1 MASMVNDLNKISCS
15 GHTDTPVLQYLSRHT
30 VRLNLPFILTENKIL
45 TIGMPYLKTENWL
58 ADSHTEAVKLLVIYD
73 YEGIVYLKVQS
84 LNTLKLCTLSW
95 NLKINTGIWVWCIA
109 ELERVFTYTYNEQ

>member
-1 MASMVNDLNKISCS
+1 MVTDLNKILYS

-58 ADSHTEAVKLLVIYD
+58 ADSRTEAVKLLDIYD
-73 YEGIVYLKVQS
+73 CEGIVYLNILS
-84 LNTLKLCTLSW
+84 LNTLKINTLSY
-95 NLKINTGIWVWCIA
+95 NLNCQSGYWLWAIA
-109 ELERVFTYTYNEQ
+109 DYQTLMTTKNWQL